1 MASMFGQFAF
11 LAAALFAGAAFYV
24 SFAEHPARLE
34 LDDNAALAQWQES
47 YPRGALMQATLALIG
62 SVLGVLEW
70 IVTSDYFW
78 LLGALV
84 LFANWPYT
92 FISIMPTNRA
102 LEALPIHDAGPD
114 ARPTLERWGRLH
126 ALRTVLGL
134 ISVGLFL
141 WASL

>member
-1 MASMFGQFAF
+1 
-11 LAAALFAGAAFYV
+11 
-24 SFAEHPARLE
+24 
-34 LDDNAALAQWQES
+34 
-47 YPRGALMQATLALIG
+47 
-62 SVLGVLEW
+62 
-70 IVTSDYFW
+70 VTSDYFW